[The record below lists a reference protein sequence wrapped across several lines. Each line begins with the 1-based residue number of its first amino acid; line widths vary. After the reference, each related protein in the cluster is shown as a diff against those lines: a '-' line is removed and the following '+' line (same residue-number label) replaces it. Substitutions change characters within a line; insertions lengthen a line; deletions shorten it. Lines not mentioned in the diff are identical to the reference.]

1 MKRFLTIIYIIL
13 LIILIYFFQVA
24 IVDNNNLFG
33 VKPNLILIS
42 CLIVSIWYGL
52 YAGAIYSFIIGI
64 ITDIIFGNTYG
75 LFTISYVITGTL
87 IGFFNTNYRKENKMS
102 LVYVTIIATAIFEI
116 VEYIFYLM
124 NTSTYSSLLYLI
136 KQITIGSILNIVI
149 VYVLYSLVLKI
160 VNYFEDRIRN

>member
-24 IVDNNNLFG
+24 IVDNNELFG
-33 VKPNLILIS
+33 IKPNLILIS
-42 CLIVSIWYGL
+42 CIIVSLWYGL
-52 YAGAIYSFIIGI
+52 YIGAIYSFIIGI
-64 ITDIIFGNTYG
+64 ITDIIFGNTFG

-102 LVYVTIIATAIFEI
+102 LVYVTVIATALFEF

-124 NTSTYSSLLYLI
+124 NTSTYSSLLYLL
-136 KQITIGSILNIVI
+136 KQIAIGSILNIVI